1 MTTWA
6 FVCRRAS
13 HFVLISFR
21 YICLRCQICSLSG
34 DALVSNEYLRR
45 ELCHLE
51 REAENLCDAGL
62 LGKGLQK
69 LEQKVELMEKHWE
82 EFCLEVQHLFSFIIS
97 FSQLP
102 KMYFRCELGAIEAG
116 DREKAQKF
124 KKMSLDLAGSISDN
138 FRRIMLE
145 SGREQAEELSAM
157 IELIK
162 NLGS

>member
-1 MTTWA
+1 M
-6 FVCRRAS
+6 R
-13 HFVLISFR
+13 
-21 YICLRCQICSLSG
+21 
-34 DALVSNEYLRR
+34 NEDLRR

-51 REAENLCDAGL
+51 REAENLCDVGL

-69 LEQKVELMEKHWE
+69 LEQKVELMEKHRE
-82 EFCLEVQHLFSFIIS
+82 QFCLEVQHLLSFIIV

-116 DREKAQKF
+116 EREKAQMF
-124 KKMSLDLAGSISDN
+124 KKKSLDLAGTISDN